1 MERTGQ
7 MMLYLL
13 TTCQVLLAGVFVLA
27 LASKV
32 RGRADFGAFTASIRA
47 LGLLSGAGSAMAAY
61 ALVAAEAVVVLLL
74 LFPSTVIAGLAGA
87 GATLTVMTAGILA
100 ALRRGRRGTCRC
112 FGASDTPLGRVH
124 VVRNLFLITG
134 AATGLAAGLATA
146 GTESPAHPAGLA
158 LAAVVAA
165 VGILI
170 VVRLDDLVALFTIS
184 SR

>member
-1 MERTGQ
+1 

-32 RGRADFGAFTASIRA
+32 RGRADFAAFAASIRA
-47 LGLLSGAGSAMAAY
+47 LGLFSGAGSAVAAY
-61 ALVAAEAVVVLLL
+61 ALVGAEAVVVLLL
-74 LFPSTVIAGLAGA
+74 LLPSTVIAGLAAA
-87 GATLTVMTAGILA
+87 GATLAAMTAGILA
-100 ALRRGRRGTCRC
+100 ALRGGKRGTCRC
-112 FGASDTPLGRVH
+112 FGASEAPLGRVH
-124 VVRNLFLITG
+124 VVRNLLLITG
-134 AATGLAAGLATA
+134 AATGLAAAFA
-146 GTESPAHPAGLA
+146 GAESPAHPAGLA

-170 VVRLDDLVALFTIS
+170 VVRLDDLVALFTTS